1 MRPLAFLLACSCAAF
16 AQAPSTP
23 APAAPENLIKNG
35 GFEVPE
41 VTAPTNERE
50 GANPSRAADGTT
62 SWTHFLAPTTTQ
74 DKTGGD
80 LIVGITNQFAHSGK
94 QSIFIDFK
102 EVTVQR
108 RSFLTTDLIPV
119 KPGQLYRVALWGRID
134 AKRPLSLDQ
143 RRPLLKLD
151 FDYFSPDTET
161 QSEKSDHGTQII
173 PGSLDRMM
181 FFSTKWNEY
190 YRLVRPP
197 VDAAWM
203 KVTFRWETD
212 KIAGAT
218 DGVIYFDDVTV
229 TAVPGGE
236 SLAPGEPIPPK
247 PAEPDEEK
255 ENQ

>member
-1 MRPLAFLLACSCAAF
+1 MRPLALFLACSCAAL
-16 AQAPSTP
+16 AQAPTP
-23 APAAPENLIKNG
+23 PAVPGENLIKNG

-41 VTAPTNERE
+41 VKAPTAVHDD
-50 GANPSRAADGTT
+50 ANPSRTGEVET
-62 SWTHFLAPTTTQ
+62 SFTHFLAPVTARDQ
-74 DKTGGD
+74 PGGD
-80 LIVGITNQFAHSGK
+80 LIVGMTNQFAHSGK

-102 EVTVQR
+102 EVTAQR
-108 RSFLTTDLIPV
+108 RSFLTTDIIPV

-151 FDYFSPDTET
+151 FDYFSADTET

-181 FFSTKWNEY
+181 FFSTKWTEY
-190 YRLVRPP
+190 FRLVRPP

-212 KIAGAT
+212 KVAGKT
-218 DGVIYFDDVTV
+218 DGAIYFDDVTV
-229 TAVPGGE
+229 TAVAGGE
-236 SLAPGEPIPPK
+236 SLAPGEPVPPK
-247 PAEPDEEK
+247 PPEPEA